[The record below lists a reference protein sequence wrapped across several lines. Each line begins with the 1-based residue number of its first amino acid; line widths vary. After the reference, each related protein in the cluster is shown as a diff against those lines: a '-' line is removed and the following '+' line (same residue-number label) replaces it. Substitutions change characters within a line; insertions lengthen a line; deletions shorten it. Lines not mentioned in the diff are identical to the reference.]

1 MKALRSILFFFALW
15 NLSYAEPVA
24 IKLAALKVVAAA
36 SPEGTEKL
44 VETEDAA
51 PGDVIEYQ
59 AVYTNS
65 SSSMVR
71 NLVPEIPI
79 PAGLVL
85 LPGSDSPK
93 AASGSL
99 DRSTFA
105 PLPLLDAE
113 GRPVA
118 PALVRALRW
127 PSMDLAA
134 GQTVTLRVRAT
145 IPR

>member
-1 MKALRSILFFFALW
+1 MKLLRSILLFLAFW

-36 SPEGTEKL
+36 SPESAEKL

-59 AVYTNS
+59 AVYTNTS
-65 SSSMVR
+65 SSIVR

-85 LPGSDSPK
+85 LTGSDSPK
-93 AASGSL
+93 AASGSV
-99 DRSTFA
+99 DRNTFS

-113 GRPVA
+113 GRPLA
-118 PALVRALRW
+118 PGLIRALRW
-127 PSMDLAA
+127 PAMDLAA